1 MNTVKNK
8 IKEIL
13 SPSKNVKTQEKY
25 SKTTRKIL
33 YKLYNKLSERIKL
46 NLQFIFSLIFDLR
59 FASLDIFVYLKKRL
73 TFHIFIVQLAI
84 NFP

>member
-8 IKEIL
+8 IKEIS

-33 YKLYNKLSERIKL
+33 YKLYNKLFERIKL

>member
-33 YKLYNKLSERIKL
+33 YKLYNKLFERIKL

-59 FASLDIFVYLKKRL
+59 FASLDISVYLKKRL